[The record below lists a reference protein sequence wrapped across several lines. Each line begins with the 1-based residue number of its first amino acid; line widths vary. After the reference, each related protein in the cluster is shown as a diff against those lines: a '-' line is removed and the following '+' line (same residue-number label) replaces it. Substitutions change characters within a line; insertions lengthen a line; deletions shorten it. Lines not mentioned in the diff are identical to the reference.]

1 MLIVKATVKDDMRII
16 SLPFEYGSKLKDNQ
30 EYVVDYKDNGTIIL
44 SPRIENPF
52 LVKSEG
58 SLSEPDFWEQN

>member
-44 SPRIENPF
+44 SPRIEN
-52 LVKSEG
+52 LG
-58 SLSEPDFWEQN
+58 

>member
-1 MLIVKATVKDDMRII
+1 MLIVKATVKDDMRIV

-52 LVKSEG
+52 LVESEG

>member
-52 LVKSEG
+52 LVESEG